1 MCMSLFTPGL
11 HDGNLYID
19 LETCLWL
26 NKQKSTWF
34 AGERRP
40 LGFPL

>member
-19 LETCLWL
+19 LATCLWL
-26 NKQKSTWF
+26 NKNLPGLQGK
-34 AGERRP
+34 ED
-40 LGFPL
+40 L